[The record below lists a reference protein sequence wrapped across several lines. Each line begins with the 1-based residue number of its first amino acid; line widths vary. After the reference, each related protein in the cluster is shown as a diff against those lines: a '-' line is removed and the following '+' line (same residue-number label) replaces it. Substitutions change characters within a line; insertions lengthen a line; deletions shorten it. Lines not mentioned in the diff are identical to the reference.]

1 MLSSSF
7 DLQEEF
13 LLFYGNRARKRR
25 RQSVT
30 EQLEKF
36 ERALEATGKQQA
48 NHDIT
53 DILIVEGEFNKS
65 AFTHLRFVLHALE
78 RVDADFRSALLD
90 EHPVIKTIYEE
101 GAVLRGEN
109 VGSAASERVTLSLN
123 SFAYHSS
130 SQSGGMQES
139 LLTSG

>member
-1 MLSSSF
+1 M
-7 DLQEEF
+7 
-13 LLFYGNRARKRR
+13 
-25 RQSVT
+25 
-30 EQLEKF
+30 
-36 ERALEATGKQQA
+36 
-48 NHDIT
+48 
-53 DILIVEGEFNKS
+53 
-65 AFTHLRFVLHALE
+65 LHALE

-139 LLTSG
+139 LLISG